1 MLPIFIAFR
10 CLLQLLLPDV
20 VSVSREKAWP
30 KTFVKGKMKEVLKQ
44 GQAFYASSFHF
55 AVHQQSN

>member
-20 VSVSREKAWP
+20 VSVSHENAWP

-44 GQAFYASSFHF
+44 GQVFFASSFHF